1 MLRLYTEF
9 SLQKTRFV
17 ILNFFK
23 IKLFILK
30 RRFFF
35 YFVPL
40 ICRFLNSET
49 SLNFSSLIGEILV
62 KTQNFDSYD
71 VIRQLND
78 AKLIC

>member
-1 MLRLYTEF
+1 MLRWYTEF
-9 SLQKTRFV
+9 SLEKTRFV

-23 IKLFILK
+23 ILLFILTRK
-30 RRFFF
+30 FSL

-49 SLNFSSLIGEILV
+49 SINFSSLIGEIFV

-71 VIRQLND
+71 VIMT
-78 AKLIC
+78 